1 MRKTIIVLAIIFSL
15 MSGVGMSLS
24 FMIPQPYLQALSMSI
39 SVALL
44 QLVLGIV
51 IVNLYIDRKSKKNIA
66 LSFLGAA
73 DKSIATY
80 HNTFLEVI
88 WAEFG
93 QKKWQEIITEYIRNN
108 GDSITIPTNEKQR
121 VFNVVKNNYDNIRK
135 LLFNSGE
142 QMSEMSKSGI
152 LTFDDQLHS
161 HAWAAKESARRFLRI
176 DINAKDVDIT
186 EVFECCVDFDL
197 HTQIVRARLY
207 DLIQM

>member
-1 MRKTIIVLAIIFSL
+1 MRKTIIVLAIVFSL
-15 MSGVGMSLS
+15 MSGIGMSLS
-24 FMIPQPYLQALSMSI
+24 YMITEPYLQALLLSV

-93 QKKWQEIITEYIRNN
+93 QKKWQEILTEYIRNN

-197 HTQIVRARLY
+197 HTQNVRARLY
-207 DLIQM
+207 DLIQK